1 MSAPLHPDVRNDVGA
16 LQRAHAG
23 LTGLPGRETG
33 RAIRRGGLP
42 SRHAVR
48 ASAPTIPA
56 ARDVRGKGL
65 RGP

>member
-1 MSAPLHPDVRNDVGA
+1 MSAPLHPHVRNDVGA

-23 LTGLPGRETG
+23 LTGLPDRETG
-33 RAIRRGGLP
+33 RAIRRGGP
-42 SRHAVR
+42 PARFAVP